1 MALLELNLGDRKI
14 VDKVTADP
22 KTTRY
27 LQNLGLMPGVPIRVV
42 AKLGKN
48 LIISVK
54 NTRVAMDKSLAKDI
68 FVV

>member
-27 LQNLGLMPGVPIRVV
+27 LQNLSWRDWFCT
-42 AKLGKN
+42 
-48 LIISVK
+48 ISEVEAFRHEHAS
-54 NTRVAMDKSLAKDI
+54 TRL
-68 FVV
+68 